1 MSELEDVVASRLE
14 AEGRILAEAVAEHM
28 LLCFH
33 SQEPQVSLEPVVQ
46 GPAEQVSEAT
56 QVDVQET
63 AKVVAER
70 FDRQPEDA

>member
-14 AEGRILAEAVAEHM
+14 AEGRILAEAVTEHM

-33 SQEPQVSLEPVVQ
+33 SEEPQVSLEPVVQ
-46 GPAEQVSEAT
+46 GPAKQVLEAT

-70 FDRQPEDA
+70 FEHQPEDA

>member
-1 MSELEDVVASRLE
+1 MSELEDVVTSRLE
-14 AEGRILAEAVAEHM
+14 AEGRILMEAVEEHM

-56 QVDVQET
+56 QVDV
-63 AKVVAER
+63 
-70 FDRQPEDA
+70 